1 MSQPDNVYQHMEIP
15 QAIYYVSIW
24 GLLLVA
30 FDKYKKKFH
39 DLFNGQ

>member
-1 MSQPDNVYQHMEIP
+1 MSQPDNDYQHMEIP

-24 GLLLVA
+24 GLVLVA
-30 FDKYKKKFH
+30 FDKYKNKFH